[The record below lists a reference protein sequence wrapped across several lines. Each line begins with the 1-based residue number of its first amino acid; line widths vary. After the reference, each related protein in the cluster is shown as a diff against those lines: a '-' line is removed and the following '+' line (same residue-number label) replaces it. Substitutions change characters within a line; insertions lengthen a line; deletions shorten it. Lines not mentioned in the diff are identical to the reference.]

1 MTNFEDIIVNTS
13 KEGEKVFS
21 QKNFIKLSVRE
32 IMEKIEKM
40 EIFHDTNR
48 DLYRQYTFRIAR
60 LYILEL
66 GDRKNSDI
74 YFKKYL
80 KSLDLKIENNNN

>member
-32 IMEKIEKM
+32 IMEKIEKWKYFM
-40 EIFHDTNR
+40 TQIEI
-48 DLYRQYTFRIAR
+48 
-60 LYILEL
+60 YIDNTHLESQ
-66 GDRKNSDI
+66 DYI
-74 YFKKYL
+74 Y
-80 KSLDLKIENNNN
+80 

>member
-1 MTNFEDIIVNTS
+1 MTNFEDIIINTS

-80 KSLDLKIENNNN
+80 KSLYLKIENNNN